1 MADLLRF
8 ITCGSVDD
16 GKSTLIGRLLYETH
30 SVFDDQFET
39 LTKDSAKFGTNGEN
53 LDFALLV
60 DGLAAEREQ
69 GITID
74 VAYRYFSTEKRSF
87 IVADTPGHEQYT
99 RNMAT
104 GASTADLAILLIDAR
119 KGLLPQ
125 TKRHSK
131 IVSMVGVRHIILA
144 INKIDMVGFNQEIY
158 TKIDQEYREFATDL
172 GFKTI
177 TSVPL
182 SARHGDNLT
191 TLSQNTPWY
200 KGVPLL
206 QMLETADVSKAV
218 TFEPFRFPVQWVNRP
233 DVHFRGFAGTI
244 ASGAVRKGDSVTLYP
259 SLQTNEITEIH
270 GSNGLISE
278 AKQGEAVTL
287 VLKHERDTSRGDIIA
302 AASSVKTS
310 SKLTAKL
317 LWTGDKPL
325 GLSRY
330 LIKLATSETAANTSA
345 TLALND
351 IETVTFTLEKPLT
364 FTTYLNNKTLG
375 SFIVIDP
382 VTRDTVGMGMV
393 IESPEVKQT
402 FMEKLFIQQSNGE
415 THARSL
421 AKAVSWRIL
430 GSLDTFLLS
439 WFFTASAKAAVA
451 ISATEV
457 VTKIFL
463 YYGHERVWAKIKFGL
478 GFTSAE
484 ENKDGAGI

>member
-1 MADLLRF
+1 MTDLLRF

-16 GKSTLIGRLLYETH
+16 GKSTLIGRLLYETN
-30 SVFDDQFET
+30 SVFDDQAEA
-39 LTKDSAKFGTNGEN
+39 LEKDSAKFGTNGEN

-74 VAYRYFSTEKRSF
+74 VAYRYFSTPRRTF

-131 IVSMVGVRHIILA
+131 IVSMVGVKHIILA
-144 INKIDMVGFNQEIY
+144 INKIDMVGFSEEIY
-158 TKIDQEYREFATDL
+158 NKINTEYREFASGL
-172 GFKTI
+172 GFTSI
-177 TSVPL
+177 ISVPL

-191 TLSQNTPWY
+191 TKSVNTPWY
-200 KGVPLL
+200 KGDALL
-206 QMLETADVSKAV
+206 HMLETADVRKD
-218 TFEPFRFPVQWVNRP
+218 TKPQPFRFPVQWVNRP

-244 ASGAVRKGDSVTLYP
+244 ASGSVKIGDQVTLYP

-270 GSNGLISE
+270 GVTGVVQE
-278 AKQGEAVTL
+278 ASQGEAVTL

-302 AASSVKTS
+302 SANAVTTS
-310 SKLTAKL
+310 NQLTAKL

-330 LIKLATSETAANTSA
+330 LIKLASSETAANTNASL
-345 TLALND
+345 TLND

-364 FTTYLNNKTLG
+364 FTSFNTNKTLG

-393 IESPEVKQT
+393 IETKAAKVSWFQ
-402 FMEKLFIQQSNGE
+402 KLFLQNAAGD
-415 THARSL
+415 THARSI
-421 AKAVSWRIL
+421 AKAVTWRIT

-439 WFFTASAKAAVA
+439 WFFTASAKLAVA
-451 ISATEV
+451 ISLTEV
-457 VTKIFL
+457 ATKIVL
-463 YYGHERVWAKIKFGL
+463 YYGHERIWAKIKFGL
-478 GFTSAE
+478 GFTAPV